1 MIEVFERRKDNLLI
15 TTDPEKINMEAVQAL
30 FSTSYWASRRSQA
43 VNEKAISNSLCFSL
57 YKDEIQV
64 GFARI
69 ITDYATFV
77 YLCDVIIEVT
87 HRGQGLGT
95 WLISTIIS
103 HPDIAPLRRIL
114 LVTKDA
120 HGLYEKL
127 GFKPI
132 KKSEQYLE
140 RLNKKGSLL

>member
-1 MIEVFERRKDNLLI
+1 MRELFEQRKDNLLI
-15 TTDPEKINMEAVQAL
+15 TTNPEKIDIEAVQSL
-30 FSTSYWASRRSQA
+30 FATYWASRRSQT
-43 VNEKAISNSLCFSL
+43 VNETAISNSLCFSL
-57 YKDEIQV
+57 YKDGIQV

-69 ITDYATFV
+69 VTDYATFV

-87 HRGQGLGT
+87 HRGQGLGS
-95 WLISTIIS
+95 WLIDTIIS